1 MDIRIAASAL
11 VMIGLAACSRGTAP
25 PVTAAA
31 PVGIEKTF
39 FVAAERKPCT
49 GVGPMECLQVREA
62 ADRPWQYFYSDIE
75 GFTFEPGFDYE
86 LRVREEKV
94 ANPPADGSSLR
105 WTLVRVVSK
114 RAVASAQTP

>member
-1 MDIRIAASAL
+1 
-11 VMIGLAACSRGTAP
+11 
-25 PVTAAA
+25 
-31 PVGIEKTF
+31 
-39 FVAAERKPCT
+39 
-49 GVGPMECLQVREA
+49 MECLQVREA

-114 RAVASAQTP
+114 QAVASAPTP